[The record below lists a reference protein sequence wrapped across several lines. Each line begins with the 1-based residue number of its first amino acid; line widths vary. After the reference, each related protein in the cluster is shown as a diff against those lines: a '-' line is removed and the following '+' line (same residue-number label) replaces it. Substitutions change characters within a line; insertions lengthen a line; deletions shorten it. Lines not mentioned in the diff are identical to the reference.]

1 MCAIKTNIYNLRY
14 DENDG
19 KMQPIRQEPVIPLPR
34 PQRPM
39 GITVLALQYFVVGA
53 MFLIL
58 GVIFPILGPAL
69 TIEWLIALVMGW
81 GLWTG
86 KGWSW
91 WLTVIIE
98 ALDLLSGLAV
108 IASRDLKSLT
118 SLLISVHGL
127 IAPLILWYMFRPH
140 VKIFF
145 GIGYRRGGV
154 ARGIE
159 GG

>member
-1 MCAIKTNIYNLRY
+1 VKY
-14 DENDG
+14 EKNDG
-19 KMQPIRQEPVIPLPR
+19 KMQPVTQEPVIPLPGLRR
-34 PQRPM
+34 PT
-39 GITVLALQYFVVGA
+39 GITVLALLYFVVGA
-53 MFLIL
+53 ILLIL

-69 TIEWLIALVMGW
+69 TIEWLIALAIGW

-108 IASRDLKSLT
+108 IASGDLKSLT
-118 SLLISVHGL
+118 SLLISVRGL